1 MKGMTIAVAAT
12 ILGVQGLA
20 VAQESATPAEDEP
33 RQGIPSSPHQ
43 EEAMKEIKSDAL
55 GKLDTDRDGL
65 VSREEAQAKP
75 GLSDKWSSLDRNADG
90 QLDAEELAKVESK
103 SHTGHDAAS
112 ASTTRGTEEM
122 PSTRHQEQ
130 AVGDDLLG
138 QLDEDGDGMIS
149 QEEAE
154 AEAQLSDNWDR
165 LDRNRDGQLDAR
177 ELDRSNQ

>member
-12 ILGVQGLA
+12 ILSLQGLA
-20 VAQESATPAEDEP
+20 VAQESATPEDES
-33 RQGIPSSPHQ
+33 RQGIPSTRHQ
-43 EEAMKEIKSDAL
+43 EETMKEIKSNDL

-75 GLSDKWSSLDRNADG
+75 GLSDKWSMLDRNADG
-90 QLDAEELAKVESK
+90 QLDAGELAKVESK
-103 SHTGHDAAS
+103 SHTGHDEAS

-130 AVGDDLLG
+130 AVGDDLVG
-138 QLDEDGDGMIS
+138 ELDQDGDGLIS

-154 AEAQLSDNWDR
+154 AEAQLSDNWDQ

-177 ELDRSNQ
+177 ELGRVHQ

>member
-1 MKGMTIAVAAT
+1 
-12 ILGVQGLA
+12 
-20 VAQESATPAEDEP
+20 
-33 RQGIPSSPHQ
+33 
-43 EEAMKEIKSDAL
+43 
-55 GKLDTDRDGL
+55 
-65 VSREEAQAKP
+65 
-75 GLSDKWSSLDRNADG
+75 
-90 QLDAEELAKVESK
+90 
-103 SHTGHDAAS
+103 
-112 ASTTRGTEEM
+112 M